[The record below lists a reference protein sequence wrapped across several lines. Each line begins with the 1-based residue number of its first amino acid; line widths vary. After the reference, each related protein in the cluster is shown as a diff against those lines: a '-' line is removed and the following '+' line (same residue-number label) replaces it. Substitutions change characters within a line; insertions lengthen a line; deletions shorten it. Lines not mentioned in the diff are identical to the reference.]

1 VEPLDPQ
8 TDSALAGRGITPAVG
23 VSIKGPGA
31 LSAPAWDEPAAT
43 TALPAHRSFTER
55 ALAAAAE
62 VRLGR
67 LLTAL
72 AGVIALL
79 GVLGLAYSQAKPGDA
94 LAFTGLRSVP
104 LGLDTEYSVPAL
116 FSGVLLLAAAYAG
129 YLVAAVASTRR
140 ERRTVLLF
148 GAFLAFMAV
157 DELLAIHEGLE
168 SLTGVPWK
176 VLYAPVILAGGA
188 LWLATLLLLR
198 GERVAQLCLIAG
210 AVAWFAAQ
218 VLEQIQYEDG
228 KLVARW
234 SILPEEVLEM
244 TGSTLFGLALL
255 LAVRTRL
262 ARRRERAGSA
272 RAATTP

>member
-1 VEPLDPQ
+1 MEPLDPQ
-8 TDSALAGRGITPAVG
+8 TDKAVAGRGIIPAVG
-23 VSIKGPGA
+23 AAMRTPGA
-31 LSAPAWDEPAAT
+31 VSAPAQDEAAVETAGPADG
-43 TALPAHRSFTER
+43 SFSER
-55 ALAAAAE
+55 ALAVAAE

-94 LAFTGLRSVP
+94 LAFTGLRSIP

-129 YLVAAVASTRR
+129 YLVAAVASSRR

-168 SLTGVPWK
+168 SLAGVPWK
-176 VLYAPVILAGGA
+176 LLYAPVILAGGA

-198 GERVAQLCLIAG
+198 GERTAQLCLLAG
-210 AVAWFAAQ
+210 AAAWSAAQ
-218 VLEQIQYEDG
+218 ILEQIQYEDG